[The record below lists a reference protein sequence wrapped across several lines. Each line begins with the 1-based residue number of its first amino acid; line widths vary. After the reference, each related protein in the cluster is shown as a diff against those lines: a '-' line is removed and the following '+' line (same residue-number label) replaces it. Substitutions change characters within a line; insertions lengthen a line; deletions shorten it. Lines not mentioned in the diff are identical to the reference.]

1 MQLTSAS
8 KAEAEKLQVYL
19 EVEEKKIEKDKK
31 IVMAQL
37 EKVLPLIEEA
47 KQAVNGL
54 TPQSIQNIRAF
65 MNPPETVRNVLKAVL
80 ALFGNTD
87 FSWNAM
93 KVFLKVVKDQIL
105 VFDIKTV
112 SERQRNDV

>member
-1 MQLTSAS
+1 
-8 KAEAEKLQVYL
+8 
-19 EVEEKKIEKDKK
+19 
-31 IVMAQL
+31 
-37 EKVLPLIEEA
+37 
-47 KQAVNGL
+47 
-54 TPQSIQNIRAF
+54 

-105 VFDIKTV
+105 IFDIKTV